1 MLPVLKLLTPT
12 VLNGIVKYVFEKN
25 PLDLQMEAVIEK
37 LENKETQISM
47 ILERVRVL
55 EENSHPKRDF
65 VRCRECEKRIKDA
78 ESVMKR
84 FGDET
89 T

>member
-37 LENKETQISM
+37 LENKDTQILM
-47 ILERVRVL
+47 KMA
-55 EENSHPKRDF
+55 HPKRDF
-65 VRCRECEKRIKDA
+65 VRCKECEKRIKDA
-78 ESVMKR
+78 ESVMQR

-89 T
+89 I